1 MNENKVYHGFGE
13 HTKSKLKLLESY
25 IPQWDYIVGRRRPKH
40 FIIDCMAGTGYNKI
54 ENQIVK
60 GSALIA
66 CKRLQY
72 KRNLEIILIERDRK
86 NFETLQKS
94 VKEYLKGKNLIDELE
109 KIEFHCRDCNK
120 IIDSVL
126 NDIRGNISLFVIDSF
141 SAPFNELIEKIG
153 SRTLN
158 PRPFRMGTEIFI
170 FFNAPYLN
178 QYGKACVNYK
188 YEDLIKKAHL
198 SEEEVGAKKK
208 IEEFNRIF
216 GDESWQIIFKNYS
229 KSKDRI
235 VHLLKLYINKLKRF
249 FRFAVPLSVKD
260 YKGKLK
266 YFFIF
271 VTNHYEAFY
280 MVYKKRNQIEIEGTL
295 IQYCN
300 LGREFNPQANA
311 RRILLKNLKK
321 RISKDERLLLSKM
334 LRYKVDFETDFF
346 DENLERFFE
355 TLLKNRLE
363 KQSGKASLKP
373 GQKTLS
379 PLKKKVVKV
388 SRTNALDYLQNLL
401 NQLHEKKILKKEKH
415 INGIDEPFNRYYI
428 NPRFLKPPQT
438 QLTNFK

>member
-1 MNENKVYHGFGE
+1 MNENEDYHEFGE
-13 HTKSKLKLLESY
+13 HTKSKLKLLGSY

-40 FIIDCMAGTGYNKI
+40 FIIDCMAGTGYNEI
-54 ENQIVK
+54 ENKKVK

-66 CKRLQY
+66 CKRLKY
-72 KRNLEIILIERDRK
+72 KLNLKIILIEKDTK
-86 NFETLQKS
+86 KFKTLQKS
-94 VKEYLKGKNLIDELE
+94 VEEYLKDTNLIDELE
-109 KIEFHCRDCNK
+109 KINFHCRDCNK

-126 NDIRGNISLFVIDSF
+126 NDIRDSISLFVIDSY
-141 SAPFNELIEKIG
+141 SAPINELIEKIG

-178 QYGKACVNYK
+178 HYGKACINYK
-188 YEDLIKKAHL
+188 YEDLIKKTPL
-198 SEEEVGAKKK
+198 SKEERGAKKK

-216 GDESWQIIFKNYS
+216 GDESWQKVFKKFS
-229 KSKDRI
+229 ETKDRI
-235 VHLLKLYINKLKRF
+235 VHLLKLYIHKLKRF

-300 LGREFNPQANA
+300 LGRKFNLQENS
-311 RRILLKNLKK
+311 RRILFKNLKR
-321 RISKDERLLLSKM
+321 RISKDERILLSKI
-334 LRYKVDFETDFF
+334 LRYKTDFETDYF

-355 TLLKNRLE
+355 TLLKNRIDKQDE
-363 KQSGKASLKP
+363 KISLKK

-379 PLKKKVVKV
+379 PFKKKVEKI
-388 SRTNALDYLQNLL
+388 SRTNALDYFQNLL
-401 NQLHEKKILKKEKH
+401 SQLYEKKILKKGKR
-415 INGIDEPFNRYYI
+415 INGIGESFDRYYI
-428 NPRFLKPPQT
+428 NPRFLRP
-438 QLTNFK
+438 NF